1 MSHFSFFQHVLK
13 NYDGNIFEK
22 TLPEMNAEHQFK
34 MVRCII
40 FNITSHSRF
49 GVEWE
54 ENINDPESGWC
65 ENYDENKPSV
75 FIQTVTM
82 RINLV
87 SLFSNYLNMR

>member
-40 FNITSHSRF
+40 FNILNEKRISMIQSQV
-49 GVEWE
+49 GV
-54 ENINDPESGWC
+54 
-65 ENYDENKPSV
+65 K
-75 FIQTVTM
+75 TTM

-87 SLFSNYLNMR
+87 SLFKQLR